1 LSERSRFL
9 PVEIVAQEKAPVAT
23 PVAEKHI
30 EIKLVGGHLMRMSG
44 GNDAAGMIPRC
55 RRG

>member
-23 PVAEKHI
+23 PVAEKYI
-30 EIKLVGGHLMRMSG
+30 EIKLVGGHLMRISG
-44 GNDAAGMIPRC
+44 GYDAAGMIPRC